1 MLATSPVHHHEVTSK
16 SPKAAKASK
25 SAAST
30 APPKVIISPVDD
42 SGATATKSM
51 ANPADMI
58 TYVFPDFGAV
68 RYFQRDFVAQG
79 EFHIMEETVESGF
92 DIYLVEQWVNNRTIG
107 SILATYTGNS
117 RSKVMLMKFTVKK
130 KPSRYYPRRFQEYLN
145 ELMVNHAK
153 VKVIDKHHHR
163 EILFVTNLT
172 TLPSNLNLIPIPS
185 GDLRAIYDD
194 YIVNSNLK
202 KLHCSG
208 RSLSLITEKI
218 SVACEDKFRQMYKV
232 YNVKVPVKFAIKEMV
247 NLIQTCLFYFDLLDA
262 KYCDGFLCSKTEEAI
277 SQWWDYIGL
286 PHFGT
291 KPNTKAGVLSAR
303 TVAAIISFIIS
314 VKYRLQLVGGCD
326 SPKDPF
332 DYENF
337 MISIGQFQR
346 QYKLEKRRKLDLD
359 TLNKLFTITNGVE
372 KSANMPMYND
382 DILALNNNFEPNSTS
397 RSAGLPMT
405 LNGINNSSPQLGS
418 VTSYNQL
425 NSGSGGLSSYRKNK
439 NYYSKEIK
447 KLTNVVRT
455 TVQDHIGAVN
465 RSGEDGRY
473 YENHNGTKSSGT
485 RRIKKLSEL
494 DPNEIETLDLELLVK
509 NYLVGKRLDRL
520 WYGAQSSIGDP
531 KKDASN
537 GHSTFYISNGGG
549 NNATL
554 RTHHHHASH
563 NHGHHDSSHLL
574 MQNSYKF
581 VSLRDEIAQIP
592 STLRSNGS
600 KSEFSRYSRG
610 LTKMKMGLQGRKGAQ
625 LKRSIMQDTAHSSDS
640 SSKGDAEEFLVD
652 KSTNLIDTLL
662 GVGAE
667 DAPDEDKLRL
677 NENQCP
683 NKSEKSEPERFERY
697 SSSLETF
704 NRGLNRRNSYPFVP
718 QVGEV
723 NLNTVEFVRNKDDA
737 TRVSY
742 LQNGGDLL
750 SFGKGADNEL
760 LTPWQRA
767 RATHRSSSFS
777 IVDDYFLST
786 KLQSPMQTIEKL
798 SANYL
803 RSVSNLQMLHKHKQ
817 LANSCGPDEMD
828 QSDPANDNLIESA
841 YAHLNRE
848 LIKLDGVNAK
858 MQHNK
863 YKIID
868 QDLVGN
874 LEFKIGDLRSNIDRL
889 VYETRIVVKRINELE
904 ENSQSFDDYLEK
916 KCNQKLLSM
925 MDTLVVLRRF
935 NDTFSDPKERQEVI
949 MRLTGKDSPETAPT
963 RTLDSPTFECDG
975 IFQFFTICLYEIV
988 YALFQVVKFDRSKL
1002 NLDRIRGAWAKLD
1015 PNRKYIERAYT
1026 FVGRNPV
1033 QAGETS

>member
-1 MLATSPVHHHEVTSK
+1 MLATSQVHHHEPTSK
-16 SPKAAKASK
+16 SPNAAKISK
-25 SAAST
+25 NVAST
-30 APPKVIISPVDD
+30 PPPKVIISPVDD
-42 SGATATKSM
+42 SGATATESM
-51 ANPADMI
+51 ANSADMI

-68 RYFQRDFVAQG
+68 KYFQRDFVAHG

-92 DIYLVEQWVNNRTIG
+92 DIYLVEQWVNDRAIG
-107 SILATYTGNS
+107 SILATYTGNP

-153 VKVIDKHHHR
+153 VKVIDKDHHR

-194 YIVNSNLK
+194 YVVNLNLK

-314 VKYRLQLVGGCD
+314 VKFRLQLVGGCD
-326 SPKDPF
+326 PPKDPF

-359 TLNKLFTITNGVE
+359 TLNKLFTITNGVQG
-372 KSANMPMYND
+372 NMPVFND
-382 DILALNNNFEPNSTS
+382 DILALNNNFEQNPTS
-397 RSAGLPMT
+397 RSAGFPMT
-405 LNGINNSSPQLGS
+405 PNINNNSSPQLGS
-418 VTSYNQL
+418 VTSHNQNNL
-425 NSGSGGLSSYRKNK
+425 GSGGLSSYRKNK

-447 KLTNVVRT
+447 KLTNVVKT

-465 RSGEDGRY
+465 RSGEDGRF

-509 NYLVGKRLDRL
+509 KYLVGKRLDRL
-520 WYGAQSSIGDP
+520 WYGAQSFISDP
-531 KKDASN
+531 KKDGGN
-537 GHSTFYISNGGG
+537 GHSTFYNPNGGG
-549 NNATL
+549 VNATL
-554 RTHHHHASH
+554 RTNHHHSSH
-563 NHGHHDSSHLL
+563 NHGHHDPSHLL
-574 MQNSYKF
+574 MQNYYKF

-592 STLRSNGS
+592 STLSSNAS

-610 LTKMKMGLQGRKGAQ
+610 LSKMKMGLQGRKGAL
-625 LKRSIMQDTAHSSDS
+625 LKRAVMHDTAHSSDS

-652 KSTNLIDTLL
+652 KSTKLIDTLL
-662 GVGAE
+662 GVDPD
-667 DAPDEDKLRL
+667 DAHDKDRL
-677 NENQCP
+677 LLDKNRCQDTTD
-683 NKSEKSEPERFERY
+683 KSEPERLER
-697 SSSLETF
+697 SSNSLEVF
-704 NRGLNRRNSYPFVP
+704 NRGLNRRNSFPFIP
-718 QVGEV
+718 QLGEV
-723 NLNTVEFVRNKDDA
+723 NLNTVEFVRNQDDA

-742 LQNGGDLL
+742 IKNGGDLL
-750 SFGKGADNEL
+750 NFGKGVDNEP

-777 IVDDYFLST
+777 FVDDYFLST
-786 KLQSPMQTIEKL
+786 KSQSPMQTIEKL
-798 SANYL
+798 STNYL
-803 RSVSNLQMLHKHKQ
+803 RSVSNLQMLHKQKQ
-817 LANSCGPDEMD
+817 LANSCDPDEMD
-828 QSDPANDNLIESA
+828 RSDCANDNLIESA
-841 YAHLNRE
+841 YAHLNQE
-848 LIKLDGVNAK
+848 LIKLDSVNAK

-863 YKIID
+863 YKIVD

-874 LEFKIGDLRSNIDRL
+874 LDFKIGDLRSNIDRL

-904 ENSQSFDDYLEK
+904 ENSQSFDDFLEK
-916 KCNQKLLSM
+916 KCNQKLLGM
-925 MDTLVVLRRF
+925 VDTLVVLRRF
-935 NDTFSDPKERQEVI
+935 NDTYSDLEERREVI
-949 MRLTGKDSPETAPT
+949 VLLVGKDSPETLPA
-963 RTLDSPTFECDG
+963 RTFDSPSFECDG

-988 YALFQVVKFDRSKL
+988 YALFQVVKFDHSKL
-1002 NLDRIRGAWAKLD
+1002 NLNRIRGAWAKLD